1 MTPLIIAIGLYILSE
16 LLLFRFPS
24 KSYVKYIPGLIGI
37 LGGAIFGYNQFT
49 SFEELTE
56 VITPLYLSFNL
67 ITLSLLV
74 FVIMTMRKP
83 WKKRLE
89 DTEEDLPSEKV
100 QESKIDG
107 DMEEEN
113 TVMEESS
120 SLEREQQENMEQ
132 NGGTEGEKH
141 EPEETNTDSE
151 KNN

>member
-1 MTPLIIAIGLYILSE
+1 
-16 LLLFRFPS
+16 
-24 KSYVKYIPGLIGI
+24 
-37 LGGAIFGYNQFT
+37 